1 MSKGKK
7 LSPEEIKEK
16 LKDIRSGKMKIV
28 PADRDNVLLLSPYI
42 MKVLEA
48 LGHPEAWV
56 SDLSTV
62 WDFSPG
68 DTKGDSEFIA
78 RASVKLGFTINNKDY
93 IIDLAQRLKMM
104 DQDV

>member
-7 LSPEEIKEK
+7 LSSEEIKEK

-28 PADRDNVLLLSPYI
+28 PADRDNVLSLSPYI

-68 DTKGDSEFIA
+68 DTNGDSEFIA

-104 DQDV
+104 DQNV